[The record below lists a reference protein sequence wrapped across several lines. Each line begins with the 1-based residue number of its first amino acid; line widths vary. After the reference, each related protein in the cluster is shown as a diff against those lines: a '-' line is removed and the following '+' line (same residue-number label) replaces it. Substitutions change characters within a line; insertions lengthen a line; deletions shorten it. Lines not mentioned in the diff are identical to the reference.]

1 MLGEAL
7 ARSRESPP
15 RGFGEPPEGILF
27 SCQRARQQ
35 FETEESNLNSRF
47 QRPLSY
53 RLNESRSKNVVWCL
67 AWELNPDRSGKGRV
81 Y

>member
-1 MLGEAL
+1 MGVLTARCLTTWLSWNVGKAL

-27 SCQRARQQ
+27 GCQRACQQ
-35 FETEESNLNSRF
+35 FWTKESNLDSRI

-53 RLNESRSKNVVWCL
+53 R
-67 AWELNPDRSGKGRV
+67 
-81 Y
+81 